1 MAEGWGPT
9 GANAALD
16 ALLTAYPWMKMHT
29 GAPGAGGSSNAAVET
44 TRKQV
49 TWGSAAAGA
58 ASNTAAVV
66 WTSVPAA
73 EDWTH
78 ASFHSASTAGTF
90 GFSGTVTG
98 NALQIGDTARIEI
111 GDIDVT
117 LTLAS

>member
-9 GANAALD
+9 AANAALD
-16 ALLTAYPWMKMHT
+16 AQLAAYPWFKPHI
-29 GAPGAGGSSNAAVET
+29 GAPGAAGASNAAVET

-49 TWGSAAAGA
+49 TWGAAASGA
-58 ASNTAAVV
+58 ASNTAALV
-66 WTSVPAA
+66 WTSVPAV

-78 ASFHSASTAGTF
+78 GSFWSASTAGTF

-98 NALQIGDTARIEI
+98 NSLQIGDTARIEI
-111 GDIDVT
+111 GDVDVT